1 MNIRKNKFHI
11 IICLIITVLLLCSM
25 DSLFNNSILQILLLI
40 DILLILLCMR
50 FISYRELSKLSLNDW
65 FTKHNL

>member
-1 MNIRKNKFHI
+1 MKLFIKGLLLYTAI
-11 IICLIITVLLLCSM
+11 VLTILLLCSI
-25 DSLFNNSILQILLLI
+25 DSLFDNSILQILLLV

-65 FTKHNL
+65 FTTHNL

>member
-1 MNIRKNKFHI
+1 MKLFIKG
-11 IICLIITVLLLCSM
+11 LLLYTAIVLTILIFCSI
-25 DSLFNNSILQILLLI
+25 DILFDNSIIEILLLI
-40 DILLILLCMR
+40 DITLILLCMR

>member
-1 MNIRKNKFHI
+1 MKLFIKG
-11 IICLIITVLLLCSM
+11 LLLYTAIVLTILIFCSI
-25 DSLFNNSILQILLLI
+25 DILFDNSIIEILLLI
-40 DILLILLCMR
+40 DIILILLCMR

>member
-1 MNIRKNKFHI
+1 MKLFIKGLLLYTAI
-11 IICLIITVLLLCSM
+11 VLTILLLCSI
-25 DSLFNNSILQILLLI
+25 DSIFDNSNLQILLLI
-40 DILLILLCMR
+40 DIILILLCMR